1 MKQNKLFI
9 KTGGGPKR
17 KCTLH
22 KNVLFFTLVLGL
34 MMVSPFLLMAIR
46 TISGKLGSDVC
57 WKENTSSQV
66 RDKHF
71 LLLLCAVVR
80 RERLIRKPPG
90 QPSRPQI
97 AGGVGARAAF
107 ADTHSPSPRKTHS
120 RTWASGTAPSGRP
133 ASPRRRSYDLVYCK
147 RRWCSENHKDASIY
161 VLKRVHV
168 RLIIVRPSGYFPET
182 RDGHDISRTMATLFL
197 WAT

>member
-1 MKQNKLFI
+1 MS
-9 KTGGGPKR
+9 
-17 KCTLH
+17 
-22 KNVLFFTLVLGL
+22 FFFFCTLVLGL

-57 WKENTSSQV
+57 CRENTQSPEWETNISSCCSLQ
-66 RDKHF
+66 
-71 LLLLCAVVR
+71 LCTLDR
-80 RERLIRKPPG
+80 PRERLIRKLPG

-97 AGGVGARAAF
+97 AGRVGARAAF

-133 ASPRRRSYDLVYCK
+133 ASPRRRSYDFVYCR

-168 RLIIVRPSGYFPET
+168 RLIIVWPSGYFPQT
-182 RDGHDISRTMATLFL
+182 RDGHDIRGTTATLFL